1 MAADTEQELDEDGL
15 VIQKYD
21 SVVLVIVPPEKF
33 GDQTLRYARSSLYNI
48 HVGTRSVSGVA
59 DGVVK
64 GRLQDEF
71 QVDGDLAQASMEDY
85 AGVIMVGC
93 DGPHPYATDTHCH
106 DLLRAAHQAGKLI
119 GAWGNALAVLSAAG
133 VVKGC
138 KVTGRVD
145 TKDAAQA
152 AGAKYTGRE
161 IETSGQ
167 LVTARDESAGMRFGQ
182 ALTKVIRIL

>member
-33 GDQTLRYARSSLYNI
+33 GEQTLRYARSSLYNI
-48 HVGTRSVSGVA
+48 HVGTRSVSGA
-59 DGVVK
+59 TDGLVK

-71 QVDGDLAQASMEDY
+71 QVDGELAEAAMGDY
-85 AGVIMVGC
+85 AGVIVVGC
-93 DGPHPYATDTHCH
+93 DGPHPYVTDAHCH
-106 DLLRAAHQAGKLI
+106 GLLRAADSAGKLI

-145 TKDAAQA
+145 LKDAAEA
-152 AGAKYTGRE
+152 AGGKYTGRE
-161 IETSGQ
+161 TEISGH
-167 LVTARDESAGMRFGQ
+167 LVTSRDESAGMRFGQ
-182 ALTKVIRIL
+182 ALAKVVRVV